1 LSARFGTLKN
11 QNDINNFSNA
21 NIINSNINNILIGCL
36 SGYAHIG
43 KCINDKAFITFEQ
56 TIKHKD
62 YMIFLYKNLKD
73 NGINLYDIK
82 YYTIKDSRY
91 NSINNSIYFKTYNL
105 ELLKPLANMFLT
117 ENNNK
122 IVPLYIECH
131 LNPIFL
137 AY

>member
-1 LSARFGTLKN
+1 M
-11 QNDINNFSNA
+11 
-21 NIINSNINNILIGCL
+21 NSNIKNILIGCL
-36 SGYAHIG
+36 LGDAHVG
-43 KCINDKAFITFEQ
+43 KYGDNKAFITFEQ

-73 NGINLYDIK
+73 NSINLYDIK
-82 YYTIKDSRY
+82 YYTRKDSRY

-105 ELLKPLANMFLT
+105 ELLKPLVNMFL

-122 IVPLYIECH
+122 IVPLDIEYH
-131 LNPIFL
+131 LNPISL